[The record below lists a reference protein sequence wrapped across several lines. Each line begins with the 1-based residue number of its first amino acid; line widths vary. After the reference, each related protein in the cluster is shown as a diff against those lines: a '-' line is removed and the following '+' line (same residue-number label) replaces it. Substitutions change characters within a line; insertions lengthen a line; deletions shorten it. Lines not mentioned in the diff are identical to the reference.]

1 MQIDG
6 LTITYNETAGNV
18 TESVSHG
25 TEPGSTDSTLQR
37 KEFDLNRTTLSLFSF
52 YDAN

>member
-6 LTITYNETAGNV
+6 LTITYNETASGV
-18 TESVSHG
+18 TEGISHG
-25 TEPGSTDSTLQR
+25 TEPTSNDPSLQR
-37 KEFDLNRTTLSLFSF
+37 KEFDLSSTTLSLFSF